1 MTDDRLSLIGM
12 RFHGRHGVL
21 PEEKLHEQ
29 PFEVDVVL
37 HSDMREAA
45 ETDDL
50 AATVD
55 YSGIFE
61 LVRDIVEGPS
71 VDLIEALAGR
81 VAKAVLEA
89 TDPGRVEAVEVRV
102 RKPAAPLDGEF
113 DTVEAALLRRRP
125 DRS

>member
-81 VAKAVLEA
+81 VATAVLEA
-89 TDPGRVEAVEVRV
+89 TDPARVEAIEVRV
-102 RKPAAPLDGEF
+102 RKPAAPLDGQF
-113 DTVEAALLRRRP
+113 DTVEAALLRRRL

>member
-21 PEEKLHEQ
+21 PEEKAHEQ

-37 HSDMREAA
+37 SADLREAA

-55 YSGIFE
+55 YSGIFD
-61 LVRDIVEGPS
+61 LVRGIVEGPS
-71 VDLIEALAGR
+71 VDLIEAVAGKI
-81 VAKAVLEA
+81 ATAVLDA
-89 TDPGRVEAVEVRV
+89 THPTRVTAVEVRV
-102 RKPAAPLDGEF
+102 RKPNAPLDGEF
-113 DTVEAALLRRRP
+113 ETVEAALVRRRP
-125 DRS
+125 DPF